1 MQNFEDDKLYI
12 DYENSDGYGIF
23 WSEKSESLDSELRSV
38 IFLLFPT
45 VSDVTVCWFRI
56 DLQLIMFS

>member
-23 WSEKSESLDSELRSV
+23 WSEKSESLDSELR
-38 IFLLFPT
+38 
-45 VSDVTVCWFRI
+45 
-56 DLQLIMFS
+56 